1 MAARTLKPS
10 RHRVVSAPRQSTI
23 PINWYRHADRAGVA
37 QLAERQPS
45 KLNVASSN
53 LVSRSS
59 VHRHGRAEGERDLTH
74 QSVTGTACAPAATA
88 ASTTAP

>member
-1 MAARTLKPS
+1 MAQPGRCGALTEATT
-10 RHRVVSAPRQSTI
+10 SAIRPQSWAMM
-23 PINWYRHADRAGVA
+23 PMRAGVA

-59 VHRHGRAEGERDLTH
+59 VHRHGRAEGERDLAH
-74 QSVTGTACAPAATA
+74 ESVTGIACALAATA
-88 ASTTAP
+88 ASTTTP